1 MELIWYGHSFFEIKS
16 KSNQEKIVIAIDP
29 FLEKIGL
36 KPPRKIEAD
45 ILIISHQHYDHSN
58 KKIIRGDFFLIE
70 EPGEYEIKGAKVKGI
85 LSFHDQAEGKKRGLN
100 TIFVIDIEGIKI
112 CHMGDFGELE
122 LSPSQ
127 LEDIFGSDILL
138 IPVGG
143 NFTISGKEAA
153 KIVGQVE
160 PKIVIPMHY
169 KIPGIKLDLE
179 DEKPFLRA
187 IGIREKERIKKL
199 KVKKNE
205 LQKDGTEVV
214 LLDSV

>member
-58 KKIIRGDFFLIE
+58 KRIIRGDFFLIE

-85 LSFHDQAEGKKRGLN
+85 LSFHNKVEGKKRGLN

-112 CHMGDFGELE
+112 CHMGGFGEIE

-153 KIVGQVE
+153 KIVSQVE

-169 KIPGIKLDLE
+169 KIPGVKLDLE

>member
-16 KSNQEKIVIAIDP
+16 KSNQEKIVIAVDP

-45 ILIISHQHYDHSN
+45 ILIISHQHYNHSN

-70 EPGEYEIKGAKVKGI
+70 EPGEYEIKGVKVKGI
-85 LSFHDQAEGKKRGLN
+85 LSFHNKVEGKKRSLN

-127 LEDIFGSDILL
+127 LEDILGSDILL

-153 KIVGQVE
+153 KIVSQVE

-169 KIPGIKLDLE
+169 KIPGVKLDLE
-179 DEKPFLRA
+179 DENPFLRA
-187 IGIREKERIKKL
+187 IGIREKEKIKKL

-214 LLDSV
+214 LLEAV